1 MAKQCPKGVICVET
15 SVILTMIVVLGIAWY
30 AMYGRHGRGG
40 SGGGGHGVPRPKPTH
55 TTHHI
60 HHPPLFGMSSNAI
73 HAYHA
78 HSMSVAPP
86 LVAPPMGMNVL
97 REHPP
102 VPINVPTS
110 QIPTSYQQVGILTR
124 GGGKEM
130 ILPLMGR
137 QVHASRDSWNFYTV
151 NDTGVRL
158 PLSVGGTS
166 GMAEYGCDNVHN
178 GDSVYVEGYND
189 VFTVTRY
196 ETNTMRYI

>member
-1 MAKQCPKGVICVET
+1 MAKQCPTGVICVET
-15 SVILTMIVVLGIAWY
+15 SVIMTMVVVLGVAWY
-30 AMYGRHGRGG
+30 AMYGKYRGV
-40 SGGGGHGVPRPKPTH
+40 GVVAVRDTSVHTTP

-60 HHPPLFGMSSNAI
+60 HHPPVFGMSSNAI
-73 HAYHA
+73 QAYHA

-86 LVAPPMGMNVL
+86 LVSPPMGMNVL
-97 REHPP
+97 REQPP
-102 VPINVPTS
+102 IAINIATS
-110 QIPTSYQQVGILTR
+110 HASPNYQQVGILTR

-137 QVHASRDSWNFYTV
+137 QIHSSRDSWNFYTA

-158 PLSVGGTS
+158 PLSVGGKS
-166 GMAEYGCDNVHN
+166 GMAEYGCDNVFN

-189 VFTVTRY
+189 VFMVTRY